1 MCNFKLIGARYFNK
15 GVIAANSK
23 VKISMNSARDTSG
36 HGTHTSSTVAGNYV
50 SGASLAMLKEDPKA
64 ITSFVEMK
72 KGVVVSS
79 SAGNEGPDLGTLHN
93 GIPRLLTAA
102 ASTIDCTFG
111 TLILGNG
118 QTIIG
123 WTLFPANALVENLPL
138 IYNRIISACNSVK
151 LLSKVATKG
160 IIVCDSEPDP
170 NLMFKQMRL
179 VNKTCLLGAVFTYN
193 SPLLNEIGSVSSPT
207 IVISAKDTPPVI
219 KYAKS
224 HNKKLTATIKFQ
236 QTFVGIKPTPAVNF
250 NSSRGPSPSYHVVL
264 KPSIMAPGSNVL
276 AAYVPTEPTA
286 KIDTNVMFSSG
297 YKLLS
302 GTSMACP
309 HAFGVAAL
317 LKAAHPQWSAA
328 AIRSALVT
336 TASPLDNTQNPI
348 RDYGYP
354 SQYASPL
361 AIGAGQMDP
370 NTALDP
376 AFYSKKTRPIVHK
389 FRRTVT
395 NVGSGTATY
404 RAKVTQPKGS
414 VVIVSPERLAFRY
427 KNEKLSYDVV
437 IKYSKYNKENI
448 SFEDL
453 VWIEDGGEH
462 SVRSSIVVAPSG
474 IV

>member
-1 MCNFKLIGARYFNK
+1 M
-15 GVIAANSK
+15 
-23 VKISMNSARDTSG
+23 
-36 HGTHTSSTVAGNYV
+36 
-50 SGASLAMLKEDPKA
+50 
-64 ITSFVEMK
+64 
-72 KGVVVSS
+72 
-79 SAGNEGPDLGTLHN
+79 
-93 GIPRLLTAA
+93 
-102 ASTIDCTFG
+102 
-111 TLILGNG
+111 
-118 QTIIG
+118 
-123 WTLFPANALVENLPL
+123 ENLPL

-376 AFYSKKTRPIVHK
+376 GLIYD
-389 FRRTVT
+389 
-395 NVGSGTATY
+395 ATPQDY
-404 RAKVTQPKGS
+404 VNLLCALKYTQKANPNH
-414 VVIVSPERLAFRY
+414 Y
-427 KNEKLSYDVV
+427 
-437 IKYSKYNKENI
+437 
-448 SFEDL
+448 
-453 VWIEDGGEH
+453 
-462 SVRSSIVVAPSG
+462 
-474 IV
+474 

>member
-1 MCNFKLIGARYFNK
+1 MERDLACEKVQDFNTSMCNFKLIGARYFNK

-170 NLMFKQMRL
+170 NLMFKQM
-179 VNKTCLLGAVFTYN
+179 
-193 SPLLNEIGSVSSPT
+193 
-207 IVISAKDTPPVI
+207 SAKDTPPVI

-336 TASPLDNTQNPI
+336 TASPLDNAQNPI